1 MGINASVAYLL
12 IDKNGI
18 VLDVT
23 SSKYYFNFFINS
35 IIGSIQLLDIDKQK
49 MLKRRIK
56 YDLTLLLPSV
66 FNGD

>member
-35 IIGSIQLLDIDKQK
+35 IIGSI
-49 MLKRRIK
+49 
-56 YDLTLLLPSV
+56 
-66 FNGD
+66 